1 MYTQNKTC
9 SLPPIY
15 PLYPILSTPTEWAN
29 LPMSN
34 VLVSNLNWLQFF
46 PCHNIRVHSIV
57 IVKICITSYSKMQ
70 TVPDISGSEDSLFF
84 DKSNILSLTRLD
96 TLSGREARLL
106 PNTNNCYF
114 IIDYKCIS
122 IDVYSRQLPG
132 PSEWYHFRL
141 LANYF
146 LHFCCDFV
154 FIYLTLLAEF
164 KDPIESRHRDP
175 TPWLVTYSLCP
186 LNSFT

>member
-1 MYTQNKTC
+1 
-9 SLPPIY
+9 
-15 PLYPILSTPTEWAN
+15 
-29 LPMSN
+29 MSN

-46 PCHNIRVHSIV
+46 PCHNIHVHSIV
-57 IVKICITSYSKMQ
+57 IVKICISSYSKIQ

-106 PNTNNCYF
+106 PNSNNCYF
-114 IIDYKCIS
+114 IMDYKCIS
-122 IDVYSRQLPG
+122 INVYFRQLPG
-132 PSEWYHFRL
+132 PSGWYHFRL

-154 FIYLTLLAEF
+154 FVYLTLHRV
-164 KDPIESRHRDP
+164 PIA
-175 TPWLVTYSLCP
+175 WLVTFGTSP
-186 LNSFT
+186 LYSFTLIFGQHIKFD